1 MPTNTRKTRTKRDA
15 RPRLSEAQLQAYRT
29 RQAQAQ
35 PAAQTAPVRPGP
47 AGAPAPTSF
56 SQWGR
61 LDEEYAMIRSDLT
74 RLGMITLAMLVLI
87 IAATF
92 VLR

>member
-1 MPTNTRKTRTKRDA
+1 MPTNARKPRNRRDT

-29 RQAQAQ
+29 RQAAVTQAV
-35 PAAQTAPVRPGP
+35 PEGGAASKVSQSQ
-47 AGAPAPTSF
+47 TSF

-74 RLGMITLAMLVLI
+74 RLGIITLAMFIVIVAL
-87 IAATF
+87 TF

>member
-15 RPRLSEAQLQAYRT
+15 KPRLSEAQLQAYRA
-29 RQAQAQ
+29 RQAQVQATAES
-35 PAAQTAPVRPGP
+35 AARTGPTVAPS
-47 AGAPAPTSF
+47 PTSF

-92 VLR
+92 VLH

>member
-1 MPTNTRKTRTKRDA
+1 MPTNTRKPRNRRDT
-15 RPRLSEAQLQAYRT
+15 RPRLSEAQLQAYRA
-29 RQAQAQ
+29 RQAAQAHAH
-35 PAAQTAPVRPGP
+35 AAAESAASTTKPGQ
-47 AGAPAPTSF
+47 TSF

-74 RLGMITLAMLVLI
+74 RLGIITLAMFVVIVAL
-87 IAATF
+87 TF